1 MPCHGI
7 FALEKVTQSGGHK
20 KAPPVS
26 GRRRRKGRGFGTSPK
41 PLPLP
46 LLHIARDLPQLPLG
60 NKSPVIRLL
69 QRQYPVVRRSIR
81 RQVDE
86 RVLLSVRKP
95 ACPMTI
101 YFFF

>member
-1 MPCHGI
+1 M
-7 FALEKVTQSGGHK
+7 TQRGGHK
-20 KAPPVS
+20 KAPPPVP
-26 GRRRRKGRGFGTSPK
+26 GRRRRKGGASDIRSPFI
-41 PLPLP
+41 LP

-60 NKSPVIRLL
+60 NKSPVVCLL

-81 RQVDE
+81 RQIDE
-86 RVLLSVRKP
+86 RILLPVRKP